1 MNRIAFSD
9 LANDDLDDIW
19 ITIALDNSKAVA
31 DRIVDELHELT
42 RKLVTFP
49 LMGRTADELRV
60 GARAFVHREYLVVYR
75 PMEYGIAV
83 LRIAHGA
90 RNLELLDFPPTPE
103 E

>member
-1 MNRIAFSD
+1 VNRVAFSD

-19 ITIALDNSKAVA
+19 ITIALDNSEAIA

-42 RKLVTFP
+42 RKLVMFP
-49 LMGRTADELRV
+49 LMGRAADELRV

-75 PMEYGIAV
+75 PMDYGIAV

-90 RNLELLDFPPTPE
+90 RDIAVLEFPPAPE